1 MDIFFSYT
9 DFYTFREKRSWLFF
23 ILANFGALLLSN
35 YDVLSLLVRTPE
47 LDVYIDVCLSTTKPD
62 VILMDIRMPKMD
74 GVLATKVIKEKFP
87 NIKVIILT
95 TFDDDDF
102 IYSALKYGASGLI
115 LNQGKVKPTFKTYNK
130 VLEEA
135 DYLITKSIA
144 NNTIEIDLFNIQ
156 KTIEDDLK
164 Q

>member
-1 MDIFFSYT
+1 MQSKST
-9 DFYTFREKRSWLFF
+9 EEKLKEDG
-23 ILANFGALLLSN
+23 FGSN
-35 YDVLSLLVRTPE
+35 SLTVST
-47 LDVYIDVCLSTTKPD
+47 ID
-62 VILMDIRMPKMD
+62 
-74 GVLATKVIKEKFP
+74 
-87 NIKVIILT
+87 
-95 TFDDDDF
+95 
-102 IYSALKYGASGLI
+102 LI

-130 VLEEA
+130 VLEES

>member
-1 MDIFFSYT
+1 MPSSSTAEHITQVSTSLYAMSSKT
-9 DFYTFREKRSWLFF
+9 KYRS
-23 ILANFGALLLSN
+23 LAWEFLK
-35 YDVLSLLVRTPE
+35 
-47 LDVYIDVCLSTTKPD
+47 ILSTD
-62 VILMDIRMPKMD
+62 ESIQQSV
-74 GVLATKVIKEKFP
+74 
-87 NIKVIILT
+87 
-95 TFDDDDF
+95 FD
-102 IYSALKYGASGLI
+102 YSQGASVLKSVMQSKSTEEKLKEDGFGSNSLTVSTIDLI

>member
-1 MDIFFSYT
+1 MPSSSTAENITQVSTSLYAMSSKTKYRSLAWEFLKILCT
-9 DFYTFREKRSWLFF
+9 DES
-23 ILANFGALLLSN
+23 IQQS
-35 YDVLSLLVRTPE
+35 V
-47 LDVYIDVCLSTTKPD
+47 
-62 VILMDIRMPKMD
+62 
-74 GVLATKVIKEKFP
+74 
-87 NIKVIILT
+87 
-95 TFDDDDF
+95 FD
-102 IYSALKYGASGLI
+102 YSQGASVLKSVMQSRSTEEKLKEDGFGSNSLTVSTIDLI